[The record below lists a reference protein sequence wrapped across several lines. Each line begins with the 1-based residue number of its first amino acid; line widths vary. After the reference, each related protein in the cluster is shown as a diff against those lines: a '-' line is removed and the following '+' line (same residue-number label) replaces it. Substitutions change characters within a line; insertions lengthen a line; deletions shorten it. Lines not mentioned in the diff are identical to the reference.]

1 MQTKLTLRLER
12 NLIESA
18 KAYADAR
25 GTSVSQ
31 LVAAYLDAL
40 TRPSSTVSLDEAWK
54 EDLSPITRQ
63 LVGLGRPDPGA
74 TEVDEAAYRE
84 HIEAKHSRHLG
95 DPHV

>member
-12 NLIESA
+12 QLLERA
-18 KAYADAR
+18 KAYAEAH

-31 LVAAYLDAL
+31 LIAAYLAAL
-40 TRPSSTVSLDEAWK
+40 RRPSSTASIDEAWK

-74 TEVDEAAYRE
+74 PEVDEAAYRE
-84 HIEAKHSRHLG
+84 DLEAKHSRHLG
-95 DPHV
+95 DPHD